1 MAQCRRAYDTG
12 GVKTDAQS
20 RRAYLGLGICLGV
33 GTCFTL
39 VFGGLA
45 TVLEAFEEGP
55 LVGLGYTGIVLVLC
69 VSAAASLFL
78 PYGFIALGW
87 LKIGDYK
94 RHTLDQLGDD
104 NTVGDPE
111 AGERK
116 YQQWITAVNSPE
128 AYLGLVPRSAD
139 YVAPE
144 QRPPAD
150 AKPPRSRLSAGG
162 WRALT
167 IVMALGAI
175 GGVVAGSGYGIGQP
189 QEDAPRLLPVLRLFV
204 CSLIGAV
211 LAAPIG
217 VALALA
223 FGRIEDR
230 PEDADADDENESDAH
245 DAGTGG
251 PEAT

>member
-1 MAQCRRAYDTG
+1 M
-12 GVKTDAQS
+12 
-20 RRAYLGLGICLGV
+20 GLGICLGL
-33 GTCFTL
+33 GTVFTL
-39 VFGGLA
+39 MFGGLL

-55 LVGLGYTGIVLVLC
+55 LVGLGYTGVVLVLS
-69 VSAAASLFL
+69 VLAGATLFV
-78 PYGFIALGW
+78 PYGFVALGW
-87 LKIGDYK
+87 LKLGDLK
-94 RHTLDQLGDD
+94 RHTLEQLGDD

-128 AYLGLVPRSAD
+128 AYLGLVPRSIP
-139 YVAPE
+139 YVAPAH
-144 QRPPAD
+144 RPPAD
-150 AKPPRSRLSAGG
+150 AKLPRSRLSAGG
-162 WRALT
+162 WRVLT

-175 GGVVAGSGYGIGQP
+175 GGVVAGSGYGIGEP
-189 QEDAPRLLPVLRLFV
+189 QENAPPLLPVLRLFV

-211 LAAPIG
+211 LTAPIG

-230 PEDADADDENESDAH
+230 ADEQAEGQGEGQSAEPKQPDHTDESDAH

-251 PEAT
+251 PKAT